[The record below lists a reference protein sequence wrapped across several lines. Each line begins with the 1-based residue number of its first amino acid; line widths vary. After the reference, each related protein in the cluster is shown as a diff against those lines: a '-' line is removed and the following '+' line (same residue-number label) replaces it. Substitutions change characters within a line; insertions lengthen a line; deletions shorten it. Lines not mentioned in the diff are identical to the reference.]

1 MKAGLRS
8 SDFAVGCQRSKDLP
22 LWNANNSLMRFVP
35 YKYLIARTRIMPD
48 KRPVQ
53 TLDRL
58 IRVQGHQ
65 GNETDKAPLLTFQ
78 PHCIYAQYIERGTLN

>member
-1 MKAGLRS
+1 MKAGLRF

-22 LWNANNSLMRFVP
+22 LRNANNSLMRFVP
-35 YKYLIARTRIMPD
+35 YKALRARIMPD
-48 KRPVQ
+48 EKPVQ

-65 GNETDKAPLLTFQ
+65 GNENDKAPLLTFQ
-78 PHCIYAQYIERGTLN
+78 PHCIYAQYIERGPLN